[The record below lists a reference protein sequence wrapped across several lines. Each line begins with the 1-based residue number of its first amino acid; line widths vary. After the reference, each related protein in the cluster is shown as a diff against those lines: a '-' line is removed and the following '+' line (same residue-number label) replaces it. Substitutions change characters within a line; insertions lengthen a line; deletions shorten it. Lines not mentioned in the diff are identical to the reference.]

1 MKSFKE
7 FINESIDYV
16 INTKEYKNLPPEYY
30 QEINNVDI
38 EDIEDMSLE
47 LKDDGFD
54 VLIFQCSYCFT
65 AFKEDTTDSRLWR
78 EEVTVPGIVI
88 RLRDQS
94 RQFFK
99 WSDISEFVDRLVGYL
114 GDNYEI
120 VINSENTEYN
130 KLSDFIDEQ
139 DEYYEISIIIYRK
152 LD

>member
-7 FINESIDYV
+7 FINED
-16 INTKEYKNLPPEYY
+16 KNLPPEYY
-30 QEINNVDI
+30 QEIHNVDI

-54 VLIFQCSYCFT
+54 VLISRCSYCFT

-88 RLRDQS
+88 RLRD
-94 RQFFK
+94 QFFK

-139 DEYYEISIIIYRK
+139 DEHYEMSIIIYRK